1 MSQRRPHTEPAVLLP
16 WRQSL
21 VVWSAIIAFG
31 LGGVAVALV
40 VVPSGH
46 IGWRATAALVLV
58 AVAIDSADF
67 AVLAMRGPAVRIDLD
82 GIEFFGMG
90 VLPWSAVRS
99 SSLIIEEESGETSLV
114 IVSNDSERWMS
125 RSRWARPRSRRYI
138 KRGQV
143 SISLNVLQASPAQ
156 VVDAFE
162 RCGQHLRS

>member
-1 MSQRRPHTEPAVLLP
+1 MSKRRPHTELAVLLP

-21 VVWSAIIAFG
+21 VVWSAIVAFS

-46 IGWRATAALVLV
+46 IGWRAAAALVLV
-58 AVAIDSADF
+58 AVAIDSADYV
-67 AVLAMRGPAVRIDLD
+67 VLAMRGPAVRIDPE

-90 VLPWSAVRS
+90 VLPWSAIRS
-99 SSLIIEEESGETSLV
+99 SSLISEEEGGETSLV
-114 IVSNDSERWMS
+114 VVSNDSDRWMS

-138 KRGQV
+138 KRGHV

-156 VVDAFE
+156 VIEAYE
-162 RCGQHLRS
+162 RFGHHLRS